1 MLVII
6 TQYSEEMRKEEYDTE
21 MINRFNPTKAQKA
34 HGGTI
39 LASAVLP
46 EGLRSPFDH
55 AWGYLNGPGAM
66 EPHTHHKEEV
76 YIFTKGNGYV
86 VVDDVFYPVGP
97 GDVAYI
103 PPDALHSVVNESEG
117 ELEWAAFWWDIVAPQ
132 NRNGGFA
139 GEEDPNECNV
149 FNDR

>member
-1 MLVII
+1 MMKNEESNISII
-6 TQYSEEMRKEEYDTE
+6 NHFD
-21 MINRFNPTKAQKA
+21 PAKAQKA
-34 HGGTI
+34 HGDTI
-39 LASAVLP
+39 LASAILP
-46 EGLRSPFDH
+46 EGLLSPFDH

-86 VVDDVFYPVGP
+86 VVDDAFYPVGP

-103 PPDALHSVVNESEG
+103 PPDSLHSVVNETEDV
-117 ELEWAAFWWDIVAPQ
+117 LEWAAFWWDIIAPRE
-132 NRNGGFA
+132 RNGSPDK
-139 GEEDPNECNV
+139 EEKHDECDV

>member
-1 MLVII
+1 MSLI
-6 TQYSEEMRKEEYDTE
+6 T
-21 MINRFNPTKAQKA
+21 RFDPAKAQKA
-34 HGGTI
+34 HGDTI

-46 EGLRSPFDH
+46 AGLHSPFDH

-86 VVDDVFYPVGP
+86 VVDGTRYPVGP

-103 PPDALHSVVNESEG
+103 PPDAFHSVVNESEG
-117 ELEWAAFWWDIVAPQ
+117 ELEWAAFWWGIMTPQ
-132 NRNGGFA
+132 NKNGGTS
-139 GEEDPNECNV
+139 EEDPNECNV

>member
-1 MLVII
+1 MDII
-6 TQYSEEMRKEEYDTE
+6 SRVD
-21 MINRFNPTKAQKA
+21 PAKA
-34 HGGTI
+34 HKAHAGTI
-39 LASAVLP
+39 LASPVLP
-46 EGLRSPFDH
+46 EGLSSPFEH

-86 VVDDVFYPVGP
+86 VVDEVFYPVGP

-103 PPDALHSVVNESEG
+103 PRDALHSVVNESED
-117 ELEWAAFWWDIVAPQ
+117 ELMWAAFWWNIVAP
-132 NRNGGFA
+132 RAKDGSPA
-139 GEEDPNECNV
+139 KEEDPEQCNV

>member
-1 MLVII
+1 MELI
-6 TQYSEEMRKEEYDTE
+6 S
-21 MINRFNPTKAQKA
+21 RFDLAKARKA

-46 EGLRSPFDH
+46 EGLHSPFDH

-66 EPHTHHKEEV
+66 EVHKHHKEEV
-76 YIFTKGNGYV
+76 YIFTKGSGFV
-86 VVDDVFYPVGP
+86 VVDGTRYPVSP

-103 PPDALHSVVNESEG
+103 PPDALHSVVNEAEG
-117 ELEWAAFWWDIVAPQ
+117 VLEWAAFWWDIIAPRE
-132 NRNGGFA
+132 RNGSPDK
-139 GEEDPNECNV
+139 EEKHDECDV

>member
-1 MLVII
+1 MILVILWNCI
-6 TQYSEEMRKEEYDTE
+6 LQKRIQIDEERRYACY
-21 MINRFNPTKAQKA
+21 PAKAQKA

-39 LASAVLP
+39 LASTVLP
-46 EGLRSPFDH
+46 TGLRSPFDH

-76 YIFTKGNGYV
+76 YIFTKGSGYV
-86 VVDDVFYPVGP
+86 VVDETFYPVGP

-103 PPDALHSVVNESEG
+103 PPDALHSVVNEADG
-117 ELEWAAFWWDIVAPQ
+117 ELMWAAFWCDIMTPQ
-132 NRNGGFA
+132 NGNGGST
-139 GEEDPNECNV
+139 GEEDPDECNV

>member
-1 MLVII
+1 MNII
-6 TQYSEEMRKEEYDTE
+6 S
-21 MINRFNPTKAQKA
+21 RFDPNKA
-34 HGGTI
+34 HEAHAGTI

-46 EGLRSPFDH
+46 EGLLAPFDH

-76 YIFTKGNGYV
+76 YIFTKGQGYV
-86 VVDDVFYPVGP
+86 VVDGARYSVGP

-103 PPDALHSVVNESEG
+103 PPDALHSVVNVSEG
-117 ELEWAAFWWDIVAPQ
+117 ELEWAAFWWNIMVSQ
-132 NRNGGFA
+132 GRNGCTTS
-139 GEEDPNECNV
+139 EEDPNECNV

>member
-1 MLVII
+1 MAIF
-6 TQYSEEMRKEEYDTE
+6 
-21 MINRFNPTKAQKA
+21 NRFDPAKAQKA

-46 EGLRSPFDH
+46 SGLHSPFDH

-86 VVDDVFYPVGP
+86 VVDDAFYPVGP

-103 PPDALHSVVNESEG
+103 PPDSLHSVVNEADG
-117 ELEWAAFWWDIVAPQ
+117 KLEWAAFWWDILSVRAKEGNP
-132 NRNGGFA
+132 A
-139 GEEDPNECNV
+139 EEDPNECNV

>member
-1 MLVII
+1 MAII
-6 TQYSEEMRKEEYDTE
+6 T
-21 MINRFNPTKAQKA
+21 RFDSSTAHGA

-46 EGLRSPFDH
+46 VGFLAPFDH

-76 YIFTKGNGYV
+76 YIFTKGNDYI
-86 VVDDVFYPVGP
+86 VVDGTRYPVGQ

-103 PPDALHSVVNESEG
+103 PPDALHSVVNELEG
-117 ELEWAAFWWDIVAPQ
+117 GLMWAAFW
-132 NRNGGFA
+132 
-139 GEEDPNECNV
+139 
-149 FNDR
+149 

>member
-1 MLVII
+1 MVIYRKDNNMQII
-6 TQYSEEMRKEEYDTE
+6 T
-21 MINRFNPTKAQKA
+21 RFDPANAQKA
-34 HGGTI
+34 HNDTI
-39 LASAVLP
+39 LAGPVLP
-46 EGLRSPFDH
+46 DGLTSPFDH

-66 EPHTHHKEEV
+66 EPHSHHKEEV

-103 PPDALHSVVNESEG
+103 PPDALHSVVNEEDG
-117 ELEWAAFWWDIVAPQ
+117 ELMWAAFWWDIIAPKAGDE
-132 NRNGGFA
+132 NHA

>member
-1 MLVII
+1 MK
-6 TQYSEEMRKEEYDTE
+6 KEERTID
-21 MINRFNPTKAQKA
+21 IISRFDPAKAQKA
-34 HGGTI
+34 HGDTI

-46 EGLRSPFDH
+46 EGLLSPFDH

-66 EPHTHHKEEV
+66 EPYAHHKEEV

-86 VVDDVFYPVGP
+86 VVDDAFYPVGP

-103 PPDALHSVVNESEG
+103 PPDSLHSVVNETEDV
-117 ELEWAAFWWDIVAPQ
+117 LEWAAFWWDIIAPRE
-132 NRNGGFA
+132 RNGSTVK
-139 GEEDPNECNV
+139 EEDPNECNV